1 MAGYG
6 SVSGGHHFLQCD
18 PCLGW
23 GRSQGCVERVLV
35 LENHPMARLLMG
47 KGSLTGQGRGGGK
60 VLERELAKPTVDGGW
75 VEIEGTLHSGTH
87 VVKLG

>member
-1 MAGYG
+1 
-6 SVSGGHHFLQCD
+6 
-18 PCLGW
+18 
-23 GRSQGCVERVLV
+23 
-35 LENHPMARLLMG
+35 MARLLMG

-60 VLERELAKPTVDGGW
+60 VLEKELAKPTVGDGW

>member
-1 MAGYG
+1 M
-6 SVSGGHHFLQCD
+6 
-18 PCLGW
+18 
-23 GRSQGCVERVLV
+23 ERVLV

-47 KGSLTGQGRGGGK
+47 KGSLTGQVRGGGK
-60 VLERELAKPTVDGGW
+60 VLERELAKQTVDGGW

>member
-1 MAGYG
+1 
-6 SVSGGHHFLQCD
+6 
-18 PCLGW
+18 
-23 GRSQGCVERVLV
+23 
-35 LENHPMARLLMG
+35 MARLLMG